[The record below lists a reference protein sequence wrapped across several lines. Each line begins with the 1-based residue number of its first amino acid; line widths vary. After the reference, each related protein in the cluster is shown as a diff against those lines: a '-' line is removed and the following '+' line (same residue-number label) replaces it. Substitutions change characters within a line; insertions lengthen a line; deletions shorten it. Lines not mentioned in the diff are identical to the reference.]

1 MIAGSEF
8 SRKLKK
14 RLVDERIPL
23 ENAASDQLRAGI
35 VLAGRGHA
43 PENLFLKNYPNAVAL
58 SELNLHDEPGVVKY
72 ALWGM
77 AELEI
82 DHSQL
87 RIPVDE
93 IDDCEEQ
100 IRKWIFRLIFASDAG
115 LETNLDLV
123 SHIRKDD
130 SEKVREEGAIGLR
143 QNYVEEAVCGIMQW
157 FSGESHEPTRNAL
170 IDHFCYNIIRDP
182 RYADLIEQLYTEDQR
197 RGVVR
202 ERVEAGVQGTDYYR
216 KFRAIEMRE
225 EASAFLPPFEPEG
238 LFGVKK
244 IEQNF
249 NQSTI
254 GGVAGTGGVS
264 VGSQNIDQSGIKADE
279 LTKLIGEI
287 IAFAEKLDDPQ
298 RSQEG
303 RQLAAKLQK
312 NPSKNIFER
321 AIEWVKLGASG
332 AKAGSE
338 LYNAGNGLVE
348 DLSGLA
354 AFM

>member
-1 MIAGSEF
+1 M
-8 SRKLKK
+8 
-14 RLVDERIPL
+14 
-23 ENAASDQLRAGI
+23 LRAGI

-130 SEKVREEGAIGLR
+130 SEKREESAIGLR

-287 IAFAEKLDDPQ
+287 IAFAEKLDDP
-298 RSQEG
+298 
-303 RQLAAKLQK
+303 
-312 NPSKNIFER
+312 R
-321 AIEWVKLGASG
+321 A
-332 AKAGSE
+332 
-338 LYNAGNGLVE
+338 
-348 DLSGLA
+348 LSGRSSA
-354 AFM
+354 CRKTPEKPF